1 MKKISLSLIH
11 IIVAIMTMMICVSK
25 LKSQSYPKAGQ
36 NVEMVPY
43 RLSPTYDGACY
54 LEIEIVE
61 PYNFNNMVRIHSE
74 EVKEILMERIVFE
87 LINPYSQNELFL
99 IDGRYYYLIRLPHTG
114 ELWHISY

>member
-11 IIVAIMTMMICVSK
+11 IIVAITTMMICVSK

-36 NVEMVPY
+36 HVEMVPY

-61 PYNFNNMVRIHSE
+61 PYNFNNMVQFKNYPLHQ
-74 EVKEILMERIVFE
+74 
-87 LINPYSQNELFL
+87 YLFNFF
-99 IDGRYYYLIRLPHTG
+99 
-114 ELWHISY
+114 